1 MRMRLQSGQ
10 LGAQNFGGRGD
21 AIEKFLGLEAIEDGV
36 ACGGRNWMGLI
47 GEAML
52 EGAAAAFEGRGN
64 ARRNQDGAERR
75 VPTGDSLPD
84 QDEVGFNIPVLDGE
98 WYSGAAHA
106 AHNFVGDQ
114 QNAPAAADF
123 SDALGV
129 AFWRNGGAERCAD
142 NGLEEESGCGIG
154 VVAFEKRFQVAGA
167 SDAAFG
173 KFLIERTVI
182 AEARSDVSPFSKQRL
197 IGRAAR
203 DVAADGHGAESA
215 AVIALTARDDAI
227 TG

>member
-10 LGAQNFGGRGD
+10 SGAQNFGGRGD
-21 AIEKFLGLEAIEDGV
+21 AIKKFLGLEAIEDGV
-36 ACGGRNWMGLI
+36 ACGGCDRMGLI
-47 GEAML
+47 GEAVL
-52 EGAAAAFEGRGN
+52 EGAAATIEGRGN
-64 ARRNQDGAERR
+64 ARRNQDSAERR

-84 QDEVGFNIPVLDGE
+84 KDEVRLRVPVLNGE
-98 WYSGAAHA
+98 RLSGAAHA

-114 QNAPAAADF
+114 ENAAAAADF

-129 AFWRNGGAERCAD
+129 AFWRNGGAERRAGD
-142 NGLEEESGCGIG
+142 GLEEESGCRVG
-154 VVAFEKRFQVAGA
+154 VVAFEKRFQIVGA

-173 KFLIERTVI
+173 KFLIERTVV

-227 TG
+227 A